1 MNMTKRQLNKKLKS
15 SLLQGNDGGYIRN
28 INLRVTRAR
37 QVQHVGWGKPYTEV
51 DITVYAEVQCTNGG
65 WRGCHTYGIKD
76 IRTFLR
82 REYNGIPNLVSAWV
96 RLWGFP
102 NNVKLKTIKFGKDS
116 TCTDV
121 YPPRK
126 RYHRYL

>member
-37 QVQHVGWGKPYTEV
+37 QVQHEGWGKPYTEV
-51 DITVYAEVQCTNGG
+51 DITVHAEVQSINGG
-65 WRGCHTYGIKD
+65 WRECHTYGIKD

-82 REYNGIPNLVSAWV
+82 REYNGIPNACKCLGPSM
-96 RLWGFP
+96 GIP
-102 NNVKLKTIKFGKDS
+102 
-116 TCTDV
+116 
-121 YPPRK
+121 Y
-126 RYHRYL
+126 

>member
-15 SLLQGNDGGYIRN
+15 SLLRGNDGGYIRN
-28 INLRVTRAR
+28 LNVRVTRAR
-37 QVQHVGWGKPYTEV
+37 QVNPRWGRPYTEV
-51 DITVYAEVQCTNGG
+51 DITVHAEVQCVNGG

-82 REYNGIPNLVSAWV
+82 REYNGVGNLVSSWT

-102 NNVKLKTIKFGKDS
+102 TSVKLKTIKFGKDS
-116 TCTDV
+116 SCTDV
-121 YPPRK
+121 YPPKK
-126 RYHRYL
+126 RYHRW

>member
-15 SLLQGNDGGYIRN
+15 SLLRGNDGGYIRN
-28 INLRVTRAR
+28 LNVRVTRAR
-37 QVQHVGWGKPYTEV
+37 QVNPRWGRPYTEV
-51 DITVYAEVQCTNGG
+51 DITVHAEVQCVNGG

-102 NNVKLKTIKFGKDS
+102 TNVKLKTIKFGKDS
-116 TCTDV
+116 TCTEV